1 MLDTLI
7 TSKTR
12 VKLLLKFFLNS
23 KTTSYL
29 RGLEEEFGES
39 SNAIRVEL
47 NRFEDAGLLT
57 TELEGNK
64 KLFKANTKHPLFK
77 DINNILL
84 KHVGIDKVVE
94 NVIENLGNLELVYL
108 SGSFA
113 KGSDSNIID
122 IILVG
127 NIDRQYLS
135 QLVEKA
141 EKLISRKIRY
151 VTYAMEDLNKINQ
164 EPQPLLLLWKSA

>member
-1 MLDTLI
+1 LLDTLI